1 MKKIFY
7 HLPDATKKDAVLR
20 ICKEQ
25 QIETCALAQKD
36 INCTVAALCNLPVKA
51 SGSKKTAPPLYTMP
65 EMLLFFGL
73 GDADLD
79 RFLDA
84 YHATG
89 LTMIKRKAVV
99 TPTNLGWTVYEL
111 LDALEKEID
120 K

>member
-7 HLPDATKKDAVLR
+7 YLPDEAKKNTVVK

-25 QIETCALAQKD
+25 QIETTVLAQKD
-36 INCTVAALCNLPVKA
+36 LNRTVAALCNLPVKTSSA
-51 SGSKKTAPPLYTMP
+51 KKSAPALYTMS
-65 EMLLFFGL
+65 EMLLFFGI

-84 YHATG
+84 YHAAG
-89 LTMIKRKAVV
+89 LETIQRKAVV

-111 LDALEKEID
+111 LDALEKEME
-120 K
+120 